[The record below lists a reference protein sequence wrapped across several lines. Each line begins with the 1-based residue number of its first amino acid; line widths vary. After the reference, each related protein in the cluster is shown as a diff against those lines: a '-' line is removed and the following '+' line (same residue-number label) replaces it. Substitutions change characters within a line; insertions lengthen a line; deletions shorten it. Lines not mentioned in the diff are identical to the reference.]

1 MASYFLPVFLT
12 PSQIEPLYTLNLTII
27 LECQGV
33 GSPKN
38 TEPKHSVMMMEHS
51 VSVEKVD

>member
-51 VSVEKVD
+51 VSVEKVN